1 MPLFRF
7 GEFKLLQRFRRYRA
21 HAIVNDF
28 YFLPAYPVYVV
39 RQGADQ
45 KVCSA
50 QSACLYLLIDDAPFP
65 FRYSERI
72 GDSSVSFYCFFLDNF
87 SSEVFVL
94 PQRVLGESI
103 SPNEAR

>member
-1 MPLFRF
+1 MPF
-7 GEFKLLQRFRRYRA
+7 ELLQDLSAVCDHGYG
-21 HAIVNDF
+21 
-28 YFLPAYPVYVV
+28 LV

-45 KVCSA
+45 KVCAA
-50 QSACLYLLIDDAPFP
+50 QAARLYLLIDDAPFP
-65 FRYSERI
+65 FRYAERI
-72 GDSSVSFYCFFLDNF
+72 GDGSVSFYCFFLDNF